1 MNKTKIIV
9 VEDNI
14 VYCEYVCNMLSREG
28 YRNMKAYHLS
38 TAKKHLQQ
46 ATDNDIVVADLR
58 LPDGSG
64 IDLLCWM
71 RKEGK
76 MQPFIIMTD
85 YAEVNTAVESMKL
98 GSIDY
103 IPKQLVE
110 DKLVPLIRSILKER
124 QAGQRRMPVFARD
137 GSAFQKIMHRIRLVA
152 ATDMSVMIFGENG
165 TGKEHIAHLLHDKS
179 KRAGKPFVAVDC
191 GSLSKELAP
200 SAFFGHVKGAF
211 TGADNAK
218 KGYFHEAEGG
228 TLFLDEV
235 GNLALETQQML
246 LRAIQERRYRPVG
259 DKADRNF
266 NVRIIAA
273 TNEDLEVSVNEK
285 RFRQDLLYRLHDF
298 GITVPPLRDCQE
310 DIMPLAEFFREI
322 ANNELECKVS
332 GFSSEARKAL
342 LTHSWPGN
350 VRELRQKIMDVT
362 LEDGLKR
369 LPGVDVSKNGGISYM
384 GKPISQFNI
393 EGMDLLGGKYNLATR
408 NIPADYVTNVEIVRN
423 HHSRRVEKDVPSN
436 EVSMNIKLSNK
447 AKFKPFGQEEA
458 GAGYM
463 EDGDDR
469 LQALL
474 GLTGMMFT
482 NKFQTICSVKGGN
495 YKGFAR
501 ADMYDHFGGSDV
513 STRATSLF
521 GGFDG
526 GAPPQGQYL
535 YQRNGMATV
544 NGILRTDSFTTMKVN
559 ADYCYHRATHDIS
572 QSTTYLADGGDY
584 VNVSEQTSPLTKI
597 HLPKLSMNYLKNADR
612 VYLSETFVLKGK
624 FEQNEGDVVANQQ
637 SVEQRR
643 KTSSFELGNELFWMG
658 RTEKGA
664 RRHVHA
670 NVSFKRTPT
679 LRLSFSQDGTDYGQ
693 TAQSST
699 LSMNVGSSFQI
710 PIGKSFRLNLP
721 VSVSAMYDDL
731 ETYRMATG
739 DQNDIRGWAFTPTLN
754 PGFEIHSK
762 NRRFYLSAGIG
773 AALKGLYY
781 NKLNYTKPVL
791 NPSMGINYTF
801 SANSKLS
808 FSTGYTTSIGDMMTL
823 LTEPMQVDYRSV
835 RTSSGIIGESNT
847 WHTSGDWKWQ
857 LPMQYFTLS
866 LAATHSEG
874 KQNTLTSQS
883 VSGIDVSSTAL
894 LRDSRSRSTSF
905 SASVTKN
912 IPTLFAKLGADG
924 SYSFGSGEQAISSS
938 MGGGQEEATVIDTR
952 TNSYA
957 LHGNATITPVPWLE
971 LRYDINYGWSRSRYS
986 EESNTTTSLTHSGA
1000 VHIFPIATLD
1010 LSLDYDHV
1018 RRQLT
1023 ADQYKRMSLF
1033 NASAQYKW
1041 KRLVLRLE
1049 LDNLLNQR
1057 HYAYTIFNGINT
1069 YTYDYA
1075 LCGRTALLRATFK
1088 L

>member
-1 MNKTKIIV
+1 M
-9 VEDNI
+9 
-14 VYCEYVCNMLSREG
+14 
-28 YRNMKAYHLS
+28 
-38 TAKKHLQQ
+38 Q
-46 ATDNDIVVADLR
+46 R
-58 LPDGSG
+58 L
-64 IDLLCWM
+64 L
-71 RKEGK
+71 
-76 MQPFIIMTD
+76 FIILYIALAVHASAQVRVTGRVIDSQNKPVRDVIVKMVSGTKTLTFTSTNAKGE
-85 YAEVNTAVESMKL
+85 YALEVKSAPMGEVTLLFNHISYEKESER
-98 GSIDY
+98 
-103 IPKQLVE
+103 VT
-110 DKLVPLIRSILKER
+110 LKER
-124 QAGQRRMPVFARD
+124 EAKV
-137 GSAFQKIMHRIRLVA
+137 
-152 ATDMSVMIFGENG
+152 DMQLTPKAVSL
-165 TGKEHIAHLLHDKS
+165 KE
-179 KRAGKPFVAVDC
+179 VTV
-191 GSLSKELAP
+191 
-200 SAFFGHVKGAF
+200 
-211 TGADNAK
+211 
-218 KGYFHEAEGG
+218 
-228 TLFLDEV
+228 
-235 GNLALETQQML
+235 
-246 LRAIQERRYRPVG
+246 RP
-259 DKADRNF
+259 D
-266 NVRIIAA
+266 
-273 TNEDLEVSVNEK
+273 
-285 RFRQDLLYRLHDF
+285 
-298 GITVPPLRDCQE
+298 P
-310 DIMPLAEFFREI
+310 
-322 ANNELECKVS
+322 
-332 GFSSEARKAL
+332 
-342 LTHSWPGN
+342 
-350 VRELRQKIMDVT
+350 LRQKGDTLSHNLASFLGKGDVT

-408 NIPADYVTNVEIVRN
+408 NIPVDYVTNVEIVRN

-447 AKFKPFGQEEA
+447 AKFKPFGQEEV

-463 EDGDDR
+463 EDGNDK

-482 NKFQTICSVKGGN
+482 NKFQTTCSVKAGN

-501 ADMYDHFGGSDV
+501 TDMYDHFGGSDV
-513 STRATSLF
+513 STCATSLF

-559 ADYCYHRATHDIS
+559 ADYSYHRATHDIS
-572 QSTTYLADGGDY
+572 QRTTYLANGGDY
-584 VNVSEQTSPLTKI
+584 VTVSEQTSPMTKI
-597 HLPKLSMNYLKNADR
+597 HLPKLSVNYLKNADR

-624 FEQNEGDVVANQQ
+624 FEQNEGDVVANG
-637 SVEQRR
+637 SLVEQRR
-643 KTSSFELGNELFWMG
+643 KTSTFEVGNEFFWMG

-679 LRLSFSQDGTDYGQ
+679 LRLSFVSDGNGYGQ
-693 TAQSST
+693 TARSST
-699 LSMNVGSSFQI
+699 LSVNVGSSFQI
-710 PIGKSFRLNLP
+710 PIGSSFRLNLP

-731 ETYRMATG
+731 ETERCGEFGIRNSGVG
-739 DQNDIRGWAFTPTLN
+739 DLKSPPTDRNDVRGWAFTPTLN

-791 NPSMGINYTF
+791 NPSMGIDYTF

-847 WHTSGDWKWQ
+847 WRTSGEWKWQ

-894 LRDSRSRSTSF
+894 LRDSHSRSTSF
-905 SASVTKN
+905 SVAASKN
-912 IPTLFAKLGADG
+912 IPSLFAKLGANG
-924 SYSFGSGEQAISSS
+924 RYSFGSDEQAVNES
-938 MGGGQEEATVIDTR
+938 VVDTR

-957 LHGNATITPVPWLE
+957 LHGNATVTPVPWLE

-986 EESNTTTSLTHSGA
+986 EKSNTTTSRSHSGA
-1000 VHIFPIATLD
+1000 VHIFPIASLD
-1010 LSLDYDHV
+1010 LSLDYEHV

-1033 NASAQYKW
+1033 NASAQYKR

-1057 HYAYTIFNGINT
+1057 HYAYTLFNGINT
-1069 YTYDYA
+1069 YTYDYT
-1075 LCGRTALLRATFK
+1075 LCGRTVVLRATFK

>member
-1 MNKTKIIV
+1 M
-9 VEDNI
+9 
-14 VYCEYVCNMLSREG
+14 
-28 YRNMKAYHLS
+28 
-38 TAKKHLQQ
+38 Q
-46 ATDNDIVVADLR
+46 R
-58 LPDGSG
+58 L
-64 IDLLCWM
+64 L
-71 RKEGK
+71 
-76 MQPFIIMTD
+76 FIILYIALAVHASAQVRVTGRVIDSQNKPVRDVIVKMVSGTKTLTFTSTNAKGE
-85 YAEVNTAVESMKL
+85 YALEVKSAPMGEVTLLFNHISYEKESER
-98 GSIDY
+98 
-103 IPKQLVE
+103 VT
-110 DKLVPLIRSILKER
+110 LKER
-124 QAGQRRMPVFARD
+124 EAKV
-137 GSAFQKIMHRIRLVA
+137 
-152 ATDMSVMIFGENG
+152 DMQLTPKAVSL
-165 TGKEHIAHLLHDKS
+165 KE
-179 KRAGKPFVAVDC
+179 VTV
-191 GSLSKELAP
+191 
-200 SAFFGHVKGAF
+200 
-211 TGADNAK
+211 
-218 KGYFHEAEGG
+218 
-228 TLFLDEV
+228 
-235 GNLALETQQML
+235 
-246 LRAIQERRYRPVG
+246 RP
-259 DKADRNF
+259 D
-266 NVRIIAA
+266 
-273 TNEDLEVSVNEK
+273 
-285 RFRQDLLYRLHDF
+285 
-298 GITVPPLRDCQE
+298 P
-310 DIMPLAEFFREI
+310 
-322 ANNELECKVS
+322 
-332 GFSSEARKAL
+332 
-342 LTHSWPGN
+342 
-350 VRELRQKIMDVT
+350 LRQKGDTLSHNLASFLGKGDVT

-408 NIPADYVTNVEIVRN
+408 NIPVDYVTNVEIVRN

-447 AKFKPFGQEEA
+447 AKFKPFGQEEV

-463 EDGDDR
+463 EDGNDK

-482 NKFQTICSVKGGN
+482 NKFQTTCSVKGGN

-501 ADMYDHFGGSDV
+501 TDMYDHFGGSDV
-513 STRATSLF
+513 STCATSLF

-559 ADYCYHRATHDIS
+559 ADYSYHRSTHDIS
-572 QSTTYLADGGDY
+572 QRTTYLANGGDY
-584 VNVSEQTSPLTKI
+584 VTVSEQTSPMTKI
-597 HLPKLSMNYLKNADR
+597 HLPKLSVNYLKNADR

-624 FEQNEGDVVANQQ
+624 FEQNEGDVVANG
-637 SVEQRR
+637 SLVEQRR
-643 KTSSFELGNELFWMG
+643 KTSTFEVGNEFFWMG

-679 LRLSFSQDGTDYGQ
+679 LRLSFVSDGNGYGQ
-693 TAQSST
+693 TARSST
-699 LSMNVGSSFQI
+699 LSVNVGSSFQI
-710 PIGKSFRLNLP
+710 PIGSSFRLNLP

-731 ETYRMATG
+731 ETERCGEFGIRNSGVG
-739 DQNDIRGWAFTPTLN
+739 DLKSPPTDRNDVRGWAFTPTLN

-791 NPSMGINYTF
+791 NPSMGIDYTF

-847 WHTSGDWKWQ
+847 WRTSGEWKWQ

-894 LRDSRSRSTSF
+894 LRDSHSRSTSF
-905 SASVTKN
+905 SVAASKN
-912 IPTLFAKLGADG
+912 IPSLFAKLGANG
-924 SYSFGSGEQAISSS
+924 RYSFGSDEQAVN
-938 MGGGQEEATVIDTR
+938 ENVVDTR

-957 LHGNATITPVPWLE
+957 LHGNASVTPVPWLE

-986 EESNTTTSLTHSGA
+986 EKSNTTTSLSHSGA
-1000 VHIFPIATLD
+1000 VHIFPIASLD

-1033 NASAQYKW
+1033 NASAQYKR

-1057 HYAYTIFNGINT
+1057 RYAYTLFNGINT
-1069 YTYDYA
+1069 YTYDYT
-1075 LCGRTALLRATFK
+1075 LCGRTVVLRATFK

>member
-1 MNKTKIIV
+1 M
-9 VEDNI
+9 
-14 VYCEYVCNMLSREG
+14 
-28 YRNMKAYHLS
+28 
-38 TAKKHLQQ
+38 Q
-46 ATDNDIVVADLR
+46 R
-58 LPDGSG
+58 L
-64 IDLLCWM
+64 L
-71 RKEGK
+71 
-76 MQPFIIMTD
+76 FIILYIALAVHASAQVRVTGRVIDSQNKPVRDVIVKMVSGTKTLTFTSTNAKGE
-85 YAEVNTAVESMKL
+85 YALEVKSAPMGEVTLLFNHISYEKESER
-98 GSIDY
+98 
-103 IPKQLVE
+103 VT
-110 DKLVPLIRSILKER
+110 LKER
-124 QAGQRRMPVFARD
+124 EAKV
-137 GSAFQKIMHRIRLVA
+137 
-152 ATDMSVMIFGENG
+152 DMQLTPKAVSL
-165 TGKEHIAHLLHDKS
+165 KE
-179 KRAGKPFVAVDC
+179 VTV
-191 GSLSKELAP
+191 
-200 SAFFGHVKGAF
+200 
-211 TGADNAK
+211 
-218 KGYFHEAEGG
+218 
-228 TLFLDEV
+228 
-235 GNLALETQQML
+235 
-246 LRAIQERRYRPVG
+246 RP
-259 DKADRNF
+259 D
-266 NVRIIAA
+266 
-273 TNEDLEVSVNEK
+273 
-285 RFRQDLLYRLHDF
+285 
-298 GITVPPLRDCQE
+298 P
-310 DIMPLAEFFREI
+310 
-322 ANNELECKVS
+322 
-332 GFSSEARKAL
+332 
-342 LTHSWPGN
+342 
-350 VRELRQKIMDVT
+350 LRQKGDTLSHNLASFLGKGDVT

-408 NIPADYVTNVEIVRN
+408 NIPVDYVTNVEIVRN

-447 AKFKPFGQEEA
+447 AKFKPFGQEEV

-463 EDGDDR
+463 EDGNDK

-482 NKFQTICSVKGGN
+482 NKFQTTCSVKAGN

-501 ADMYDHFGGSDV
+501 TDMYDHFGGSDV
-513 STRATSLF
+513 STCATSLF

-559 ADYCYHRATHDIS
+559 ADYSYHRATHDIS
-572 QSTTYLADGGDY
+572 QRTTYLANGGDY
-584 VNVSEQTSPLTKI
+584 VTVSEQTSPMTKI
-597 HLPKLSMNYLKNADR
+597 HLPKLSVNYLKNADR

-624 FEQNEGDVVANQQ
+624 FEQNEGDVVANG
-637 SVEQRR
+637 SLVEQRR
-643 KTSSFELGNELFWMG
+643 KTSTFEVGNEFFWMG

-679 LRLSFSQDGTDYGQ
+679 LRLSFVSDGNGYGQ
-693 TAQSST
+693 TARSST
-699 LSMNVGSSFQI
+699 LSVNVGSSFQI
-710 PIGKSFRLNLP
+710 PIGSSFRLNLP

-731 ETYRMATG
+731 ETERCGEFGIRNSGVG
-739 DQNDIRGWAFTPTLN
+739 DLKSPPTDRNDVRGWAFTPTLN

-791 NPSMGINYTF
+791 NPSMGIDYTF

-823 LTEPMQVDYRSV
+823 LTEPMQVDYRLV

-847 WHTSGDWKWQ
+847 WRTSGEWKWQ

-894 LRDSRSRSTSF
+894 LRDSHSRSTSF
-905 SASVTKN
+905 SVAASKN
-912 IPTLFAKLGADG
+912 IPSLFAKLEANGR
-924 SYSFGSGEQAISSS
+924 YSFGSDEQAVN
-938 MGGGQEEATVIDTR
+938 ETVVDTR

-957 LHGNATITPVPWLE
+957 LHGNATVTPVPWLE
-971 LRYDINYGWSRSRYS
+971 LRYDINYVWSRSRYS
-986 EESNTTTSLTHSGA
+986 EKSNTTTSRSHSGA
-1000 VHIFPIATLD
+1000 VHIFPIASLD
-1010 LSLDYDHV
+1010 LSLDYEHV

-1033 NASAQYKW
+1033 NASAQYKR

-1057 HYAYTIFNGINT
+1057 RYAYTLFNGINT
-1069 YTYDYA
+1069 YTYDYT
-1075 LCGRTALLRATFK
+1075 LCGRTVVVRATFK

>member
-1 MNKTKIIV
+1 MKRLLYIV
-9 VEDNI
+9 LYIALAIHASAQVR
-14 VYCEYVCNMLSREG
+14 VTGRV
-28 YRNMKAYHLS
+28 
-38 TAKKHLQQ
+38 
-46 ATDNDIVVADLR
+46 
-58 LPDGSG
+58 
-64 IDLLCWM
+64 IDLQNKPVSDVIVKVVSGTKTLAFTSTNAKGEYAIALKSAPTGLVALQFNHISYE
-71 RKEGK
+71 KESERV
-76 MQPFIIMTD
+76 T
-85 YAEVNTAVESMKL
+85 
-98 GSIDY
+98 
-103 IPKQLVE
+103 
-110 DKLVPLIRSILKER
+110 LKER
-124 QAGQRRMPVFARD
+124 VT
-137 GSAFQKIMHRIRLVA
+137 KL
-152 ATDMSVMIFGENG
+152 DMVLTPKAVSL
-165 TGKEHIAHLLHDKS
+165 KEVTV
-179 KRAGKPFVAVDC
+179 KP
-191 GSLSKELAP
+191 
-200 SAFFGHVKGAF
+200 
-211 TGADNAK
+211 
-218 KGYFHEAEGG
+218 
-228 TLFLDEV
+228 
-235 GNLALETQQML
+235 
-246 LRAIQERRYRPVG
+246 
-259 DKADRNF
+259 
-266 NVRIIAA
+266 
-273 TNEDLEVSVNEK
+273 DL
-285 RFRQDLLYRLHDF
+285 
-298 GITVPPLRDCQE
+298 
-310 DIMPLAEFFREI
+310 
-322 ANNELECKVS
+322 
-332 GFSSEARKAL
+332 
-342 LTHSWPGN
+342 
-350 VRELRQKIMDVT
+350 LRQKGDTLVHNLASFLGKGDVT

-369 LPGVDVSKNGGISYM
+369 LPGVDVAKSGAISYM

-447 AKFKPFGQEEA
+447 AKFKPFGQEEI
-458 GAGYM
+458 GIGVRTHPQPLPVM
-463 EDGDDR
+463 EGSEYPGGDNSTDGVTPPLTHR
-469 LQALL
+469 EGQGVGLL

-495 YKGFAR
+495 YNGFAR
-501 ADMYDHFGGSDV
+501 ADMFDHFGGSDV

-544 NGILRTDSFTTMKVN
+544 NTINKLDSCTTFKVN
-559 ADYCYHRATHDIS
+559 ADYSYHRATHDIS
-572 QSTTYLADGGDY
+572 QSTTYMTDGGNY
-584 VNVSEQTSPLTKI
+584 VTVSEQTSPLTKI
-597 HLPKLSMNYLKNADR
+597 HLPKLSVNYLKNADHL
-612 VYLSETFVLKGK
+612 YINETFVLKGK
-624 FEQNEGDVVANQQ
+624 FEQNEGDVFANQQ
-637 SVEQRR
+637 QIEQRR
-643 KTSSFELGNELFWMG
+643 KTSSFEVIDNVYWSAKSA
-658 RTEKGA
+658 KGVY
-664 RRHVHA
+664 RHL
-670 NVSFKRTPT
+670 NGGVSFKRTPM
-679 LRLSFSQDGTDYGQ
+679 LRLSFYDNGKAYGQ

-699 LSMNVGSSFQI
+699 LSMNLGSSFQI

-754 PGFEIHSK
+754 PGFEIHSR

-905 SASVTKN
+905 SVAATKN
-912 IPTLFAKLGADG
+912 IPSLFAKLGADG
-924 SYSFGSGEQAISSS
+924 SYSFGSGEQAVN
-938 MGGGQEEATVIDTR
+938 EEIIETKN
-952 TNSYA
+952 NSYA

-986 EESNTTTSLTHSGA
+986 EESNTTTSLSHSGA
-1000 VHIFPIATLD
+1000 VHIFPIAAFD

-1023 ADQYKRMSLF
+1023 ADQYKHMSLF

-1049 LDNLLNQR
+1049 LTNLLNQR
-1057 HYAYTIFNGINT
+1057 HYAYTIFDGINT
-1069 YTYDYA
+1069 YTYDYG
-1075 LCGRTALLRATFK
+1075 LCGRTIMMKATFK

>member
-1 MNKTKIIV
+1 MKRFLYIILYV
-9 VEDNI
+9 VLAASASAQ
-14 VYCEYVCNMLSREG
+14 VKVTGR
-28 YRNMKAYHLS
+28 
-38 TAKKHLQQ
+38 
-46 ATDNDIVVADLR
+46 V
-58 LPDGSG
+58 
-64 IDLLCWM
+64 IDLQNKPVSDVIVKMVSGTKTLAFTSTNAKGEYALEVKNAPSGEVTLQFTHISYE
-71 RKEGK
+71 KESELVMLRDK
-76 MQPFIIMTD
+76 VTKVDMILSP
-85 YAEVNTAVESMKL
+85 K
-98 GSIDY
+98 SI
-103 IPKQLVE
+103 
-110 DKLVPLIRSILKER
+110 SLKEVTVKPDPLR
-124 QAGQRRMPVFARD
+124 QRGD
-137 GSAFQKIMHRIRLVA
+137 
-152 ATDMSVMIFGENG
+152 T
-165 TGKEHIAHLLHDKS
+165 
-179 KRAGKPFVAVDC
+179 
-191 GSLSKELAP
+191 LS
-200 SAFFGHVKGAF
+200 H
-211 TGADNAK
+211 
-218 KGYFHEAEGG
+218 
-228 TLFLDEV
+228 
-235 GNLALETQQML
+235 NLASFL
-246 LRAIQERRYRPVG
+246 G
-259 DKADRNF
+259 K
-266 NVRIIAA
+266 
-273 TNEDLEVSVNEK
+273 
-285 RFRQDLLYRLHDF
+285 
-298 GITVPPLRDCQE
+298 G
-310 DIMPLAEFFREI
+310 
-322 ANNELECKVS
+322 
-332 GFSSEARKAL
+332 
-342 LTHSWPGN
+342 
-350 VRELRQKIMDVT
+350 DVT

-369 LPGVDVSKNGGISYM
+369 LPGVDVSQNGGISYM

-393 EGMDLLGGKYNLATR
+393 EGLDMLGGKYNLATR

-463 EDGDDR
+463 EDGNDK

-526 GAPPQGQYL
+526 GAPPQGEYL
-535 YQRNGMATV
+535 YQRNGMATL

-559 ADYCYHRATHDIS
+559 ADYSYHRATHDIS
-572 QSTTYLADGGDY
+572 QSTTYLAEGGNY
-584 VNVSEQTSPLTKI
+584 VTVSEQTSPLTKI
-597 HLPKLSMNYLKNADR
+597 HLPKLSVNYLKNADR
-612 VYLSETFVLKGK
+612 VYLSETFVLKVK
-624 FEQNEGDVVANQQ
+624 FEENEGNVVANG
-637 SVEQRR
+637 SLVEQRR
-643 KTSSFELGNELFWMG
+643 KTSSFEVGNELFWMG

-670 NVSFKRTPT
+670 SVSFRRTPT

-731 ETYRMATG
+731 ETYRTATG
-739 DQNDIRGWAFTPTLN
+739 EMNDICGWAFTPTLN
-754 PGFEIHSK
+754 PGFEIHSR

-781 NKLNYTKPVL
+781 NRRNSESHPSSLEDGRVVTEEGKANKLNYTKPVL

-823 LTEPMQVDYRSV
+823 LTEPMQVDYRTV
-835 RTSSGIIGESNT
+835 CTSSGIIGESNT

-866 LAATHSEG
+866 LAASHSEG

-912 IPTLFAKLGADG
+912 IPSLFAKLGADG
-924 SYSFGSGEQAISSS
+924 SYSFGSGEQAVD
-938 MGGGQEEATVIDTR
+938 ETVIDTR

-1000 VHIFPIATLD
+1000 VHIFPIAALD

-1041 KRLVLRLE
+1041 KQCVLRLE
-1049 LDNLLNQR
+1049 LTNLLNQR
-1057 HYAYTIFNGINT
+1057 SYSYTVFDGINT
-1069 YTYDYA
+1069 YTYDYG
-1075 LCGRTALLRATFK
+1075 LCGRTVMLRATFK

>member
-1 MNKTKIIV
+1 MKRFLYIILYV
-9 VEDNI
+9 VLAASASAQ
-14 VYCEYVCNMLSREG
+14 VKVTGR
-28 YRNMKAYHLS
+28 
-38 TAKKHLQQ
+38 
-46 ATDNDIVVADLR
+46 V
-58 LPDGSG
+58 
-64 IDLLCWM
+64 IDLQNKPVSDVIVKMVSGTKTLAFTSTNAKGEYALEVKNAPSGEVTLQFTHISYE
-71 RKEGK
+71 KESELVMLRDK
-76 MQPFIIMTD
+76 VTKVDMILSP
-85 YAEVNTAVESMKL
+85 K
-98 GSIDY
+98 SI
-103 IPKQLVE
+103 
-110 DKLVPLIRSILKER
+110 SLKEVTVKPDPLR
-124 QAGQRRMPVFARD
+124 QRGD
-137 GSAFQKIMHRIRLVA
+137 
-152 ATDMSVMIFGENG
+152 T
-165 TGKEHIAHLLHDKS
+165 
-179 KRAGKPFVAVDC
+179 
-191 GSLSKELAP
+191 LS
-200 SAFFGHVKGAF
+200 H
-211 TGADNAK
+211 
-218 KGYFHEAEGG
+218 
-228 TLFLDEV
+228 
-235 GNLALETQQML
+235 NLASFL
-246 LRAIQERRYRPVG
+246 G
-259 DKADRNF
+259 K
-266 NVRIIAA
+266 
-273 TNEDLEVSVNEK
+273 
-285 RFRQDLLYRLHDF
+285 
-298 GITVPPLRDCQE
+298 G
-310 DIMPLAEFFREI
+310 
-322 ANNELECKVS
+322 
-332 GFSSEARKAL
+332 
-342 LTHSWPGN
+342 
-350 VRELRQKIMDVT
+350 DVT

-369 LPGVDVSKNGGISYM
+369 LPGVDVSQNGGISYM

-393 EGMDLLGGKYNLATR
+393 EGLDMLGGKYNLATR

-463 EDGDDR
+463 EDGNDK

-526 GAPPQGQYL
+526 GAPPQGEYL
-535 YQRNGMATV
+535 YQRNGMATL

-559 ADYCYHRATHDIS
+559 ADYSYHRATHDIS
-572 QSTTYLADGGDY
+572 QSTTYLAEGGNY
-584 VNVSEQTSPLTKI
+584 VTVSEQTSPLTKI
-597 HLPKLSMNYLKNADR
+597 HLPKLSVNYLKNADR
-612 VYLSETFVLKGK
+612 VYLSETFVLKVK
-624 FEQNEGDVVANQQ
+624 FEENEGNVVANG
-637 SVEQRR
+637 SLVEQRR
-643 KTSSFELGNELFWMG
+643 KTSSFEVGNELFWMG

-670 NVSFKRTPT
+670 SVSFRRTPT

-731 ETYRMATG
+731 ETYRTATG
-739 DQNDIRGWAFTPTLN
+739 EMNDIRGWAFTPTLN
-754 PGFEIHSK
+754 PGFEIHSR

-781 NKLNYTKPVL
+781 NRRNSESHPSSLEDGRVVTEEGKANKLNYTKPVL

-823 LTEPMQVDYRSV
+823 LTEPMQVDYRTV
-835 RTSSGIIGESNT
+835 CTSSGIIGESNT

-866 LAATHSEG
+866 LAASHSEG

-912 IPTLFAKLGADG
+912 IPSLFAKLGADG
-924 SYSFGSGEQAISSS
+924 SYSFGSGEQAVD
-938 MGGGQEEATVIDTR
+938 ETVIDTR
-952 TNSYA
+952 MNSYS

-1000 VHIFPIATLD
+1000 VHIFPIAALD

-1041 KRLVLRLE
+1041 KQCVLRLE
-1049 LDNLLNQR
+1049 LTNLLNQR
-1057 HYAYTIFNGINT
+1057 SYSYTVFDGINT
-1069 YTYDYA
+1069 YTYDYG
-1075 LCGRTALLRATFK
+1075 LCGRTVMLRATFK

>member
-1 MNKTKIIV
+1 MVLAVHASAQMRVTGRV
-9 VEDNI
+9 
-14 VYCEYVCNMLSREG
+14 
-28 YRNMKAYHLS
+28 
-38 TAKKHLQQ
+38 
-46 ATDNDIVVADLR
+46 
-58 LPDGSG
+58 
-64 IDLLCWM
+64 IDLQN
-71 RKEGK
+71 K
-76 MQPFIIMTD
+76 PVSDVI
-85 YAEVNTAVESMKL
+85 V
-98 GSIDY
+98 
-103 IPKQLVE
+103 
-110 DKLVPLIRSILKER
+110 KLVSGSKTLAFTSTNAKGEYSLELKNAPSGEVSLQFTHISYEKESERLTFKEKAVKVDMVLTPKAVSLKE
-124 QAGQRRMPVFARD
+124 VT
-137 GSAFQKIMHRIRLVA
+137 V
-152 ATDMSVMIFGENG
+152 
-165 TGKEHIAHLLHDKS
+165 
-179 KRAGKPFVAVDC
+179 KPD
-191 GSLSKELAP
+191 P
-200 SAFFGHVKGAF
+200 
-211 TGADNAK
+211 
-218 KGYFHEAEGG
+218 
-228 TLFLDEV
+228 
-235 GNLALETQQML
+235 
-246 LRAIQERRYRPVG
+246 
-259 DKADRNF
+259 
-266 NVRIIAA
+266 
-273 TNEDLEVSVNEK
+273 
-285 RFRQDLLYRLHDF
+285 
-298 GITVPPLRDCQE
+298 
-310 DIMPLAEFFREI
+310 
-322 ANNELECKVS
+322 
-332 GFSSEARKAL
+332 
-342 LTHSWPGN
+342 
-350 VRELRQKIMDVT
+350 LRQKGDTLSHNLASFLGKGDVT
-362 LEDGLKR
+362 LEDGLTR
-369 LPGVDVSKNGGISYM
+369 LPGVDVSQNGGISYM

-501 ADMYDHFGGSDV
+501 ADMFDHFGGSDV

-535 YQRNGMATV
+535 YQRNGMATL

-559 ADYCYHRATHDIS
+559 ADYSYHRATHDIS
-572 QSTTYLADGGDY
+572 QSTTYLAEGGNY
-584 VNVSEQTSPLTKI
+584 VTVSEQTSPITKI
-597 HLPKLSMNYLKNADR
+597 HLPKLSVNYLKNADR

-624 FEQNEGDVVANQQ
+624 FEENEGDVIVNGAL
-637 SVEQRR
+637 VEQGR
-643 KTSSFELGNELFWMG
+643 KTSSFEVGNELFWMG

-670 NVSFKRTPT
+670 NVSFRRTPT
-679 LRLSFSQDGTDYGQ
+679 LRLSFNSLPYGGRLEGAYGQ

-731 ETYRMATG
+731 ETYRTANGEM
-739 DQNDIRGWAFTPTLN
+739 NDIRGWAFTPTLN
-754 PGFEIHSK
+754 PGFEIHSR

-781 NKLNYTKPVL
+781 NRRNSESHPSSLEDGRVVTEEGKANKLNYTKPVL

-823 LTEPMQVDYRSV
+823 LTEAMQVDYRSV

-866 LAATHSEG
+866 LAASHSEG

-905 SASVTKN
+905 SIAATKN
-912 IPTLFAKLGADG
+912 IPSLFAKLGADG

-938 MGGGQEEATVIDTR
+938 MGGGQEGATVIDTR

-986 EESNTTTSLTHSGA
+986 EESNTTTSLSHSGA
-1000 VHIFPIATLD
+1000 VHIFPIAALD

-1023 ADQYKRMSLF
+1023 ADQYKHMSLF

-1041 KRLVLRLE
+1041 KQCVLRLE
-1049 LDNLLNQR
+1049 LTNLLNQR
-1057 HYAYTIFNGINT
+1057 SYSYTIFNGINT
-1069 YTYDYA
+1069 YTYDYT
-1075 LCGRTALLRATFK
+1075 LCGRTAILRATFK

>member
-1 MNKTKIIV
+1 M
-9 VEDNI
+9 
-14 VYCEYVCNMLSREG
+14 
-28 YRNMKAYHLS
+28 
-38 TAKKHLQQ
+38 
-46 ATDNDIVVADLR
+46 LR
-58 LPDGSG
+58 LLYIILYIALAVHASAQVKVTGRV
-64 IDLLCWM
+64 IDLQN
-71 RKEGK
+71 K
-76 MQPFIIMTD
+76 PVSDVI
-85 YAEVNTAVESMKL
+85 V
-98 GSIDY
+98 
-103 IPKQLVE
+103 
-110 DKLVPLIRSILKER
+110 KLVNGTKTLAFTSTNAKGEYAIEMKSAPSGEVTLQFTHISYEKESERLSFKEKAVKVDMLLTPKAVSLKE
-124 QAGQRRMPVFARD
+124 VT
-137 GSAFQKIMHRIRLVA
+137 V
-152 ATDMSVMIFGENG
+152 
-165 TGKEHIAHLLHDKS
+165 KS
-179 KRAGKPFVAVDC
+179 DP
-191 GSLSKELAP
+191 
-200 SAFFGHVKGAF
+200 
-211 TGADNAK
+211 
-218 KGYFHEAEGG
+218 
-228 TLFLDEV
+228 
-235 GNLALETQQML
+235 
-246 LRAIQERRYRPVG
+246 
-259 DKADRNF
+259 
-266 NVRIIAA
+266 
-273 TNEDLEVSVNEK
+273 
-285 RFRQDLLYRLHDF
+285 
-298 GITVPPLRDCQE
+298 
-310 DIMPLAEFFREI
+310 
-322 ANNELECKVS
+322 
-332 GFSSEARKAL
+332 
-342 LTHSWPGN
+342 
-350 VRELRQKIMDVT
+350 LRQKGDTLSHNLASFLGKGDVT

-408 NIPADYVTNVEIVRN
+408 NIPADYVTQVEIVRN

-436 EVSMNIKLSNK
+436 EVSMNIRLSNK

-463 EDGDDR
+463 EDSNDK

-482 NKFQTICSVKGGN
+482 DKFQTICSVKGGN

-501 ADMYDHFGGSDV
+501 ADMIDHFGSSDV

-559 ADYCYHRATHDIS
+559 ADYSYHRATHDIS
-572 QSTTYLADGGDY
+572 QSTTYLANGGDY
-584 VNVSEQTSPLTKI
+584 VTVSEQTSPLTKI
-597 HLPKLSMNYLKNADR
+597 HLPKLSVNYLKNADR

-624 FEQNEGDVVANQQ
+624 FEENEGDVIANGAL
-637 SVEQRR
+637 VEQRR
-643 KTSSFELGNELFWMG
+643 KSSSLEVGNELFWMG

-679 LRLSFSQDGTDYGQ
+679 LRLSFNSLTPSPSPTGEGSQSPTAYGQ

-699 LSMNVGSSFQI
+699 FSMDVGSSFQI
-710 PIGKSFRLNLP
+710 PIGKTFRLNLP

-731 ETYRMATG
+731 ETYRVATG
-739 DQNDIRGWAFTPTLN
+739 DMNDIRGWAFTPTLN
-754 PGFEIHSK
+754 PGFEIHSR

-808 FSTGYTTSIGDMMTL
+808 FLTGYTTSIGDMMTL

-835 RTSSGIIGESNT
+835 RSSSGIIGESNT
-847 WHTSGDWKWQ
+847 WHSSGEWKWQ

-866 LAATHSEG
+866 LAASHSEG

-883 VSGIDVSSTAL
+883 VSGIDISNTSL
-894 LRDSRSRSTSF
+894 LCNSRSRSTSF
-905 SASVTKN
+905 SVAVTKN
-912 IPTLFAKLGADG
+912 IPNIFTKLGADA
-924 SYSFGSGEQAISSS
+924 SYGFGDSEQAITSLEGAADIIKVRS
-938 MGGGQEEATVIDTR
+938 
-952 TNSYA
+952 NNYN
-957 LHGNATITPVPWLE
+957 LHGNASVTPIQWLE
-971 LRYDINYGWSRSRYS
+971 LRYDIRYAWSRCRSS

-1000 VHIFPIATLD
+1000 IHVFPIATLD

-1018 RRQLT
+1018 RRQIT
-1023 ADQYKRMSLF
+1023 TDQYKRMSLF

-1041 KRLVLRLE
+1041 KQCVLRLE
-1049 LDNLLNQR
+1049 LTNLLNQR
-1057 HYAYTIFNGINT
+1057 HYAYTLFNGINT
-1069 YTYDYA
+1069 YTYYYA
-1075 LCGRTALLRATFK
+1075 LCGRTVMLRATFK

>member
-1 MNKTKIIV
+1 
-9 VEDNI
+9 
-14 VYCEYVCNMLSREG
+14 
-28 YRNMKAYHLS
+28 
-38 TAKKHLQQ
+38 
-46 ATDNDIVVADLR
+46 
-58 LPDGSG
+58 
-64 IDLLCWM
+64 
-71 RKEGK
+71 
-76 MQPFIIMTD
+76 
-85 YAEVNTAVESMKL
+85 
-98 GSIDY
+98 
-103 IPKQLVE
+103 
-110 DKLVPLIRSILKER
+110 
-124 QAGQRRMPVFARD
+124 
-137 GSAFQKIMHRIRLVA
+137 
-152 ATDMSVMIFGENG
+152 
-165 TGKEHIAHLLHDKS
+165 
-179 KRAGKPFVAVDC
+179 
-191 GSLSKELAP
+191 
-200 SAFFGHVKGAF
+200 
-211 TGADNAK
+211 
-218 KGYFHEAEGG
+218 
-228 TLFLDEV
+228 
-235 GNLALETQQML
+235 
-246 LRAIQERRYRPVG
+246 
-259 DKADRNF
+259 
-266 NVRIIAA
+266 
-273 TNEDLEVSVNEK
+273 
-285 RFRQDLLYRLHDF
+285 
-298 GITVPPLRDCQE
+298 
-310 DIMPLAEFFREI
+310 
-322 ANNELECKVS
+322 
-332 GFSSEARKAL
+332 
-342 LTHSWPGN
+342 
-350 VRELRQKIMDVT
+350 MDV
-362 LEDGLKR
+362 
-369 LPGVDVSKNGGISYM
+369 SQNGGISYM

-458 GAGYM
+458 GAGIAPHSAP
-463 EDGDDR
+463 EGATIDPQHGNVSPSGDER
-469 LQALL
+469 GALRALL

-526 GAPPQGQYL
+526 GAPPQGEYL

-559 ADYCYHRATHDIS
+559 ADYSYHRATHDIS
-572 QSTTYLADGGDY
+572 QSTTYLADGGNY
-584 VNVSEQTSPLTKI
+584 VTVSEQTSPITKI
-597 HLPKLSMNYLKNADR
+597 HLPKLSVNYLKNADR

-624 FEQNEGDVVANQQ
+624 FEQNEGDVVANGAL
-637 SVEQRR
+637 VEQRR
-643 KTSSFELGNELFWMG
+643 KTSSFEVGNELFWMG

-670 NVSFKRTPT
+670 SVSFRRTPT

-721 VSVSAMYDDL
+721 VSVSAMYDKIK
-731 ETYRMATG
+731 TWRASPSPSQGG
-739 DQNDIRGWAFTPTLN
+739 DVKIHDSDALSNQTSPPSEGLGEALSGWSLTPTLN
-754 PGFEIHSK
+754 PGFEINSR

-823 LTEPMQVDYRSV
+823 LTEPMQVDYRTV

-866 LAATHSEG
+866 LAASHSEG

-905 SASVTKN
+905 SVAATKN

-938 MGGGQEEATVIDTR
+938 MGGGQEGATVIDTR

-1000 VHIFPIATLD
+1000 VHIFPIAALD

-1057 HYAYTIFNGINT
+1057 HYAYTLFNGINT
-1069 YTYDYA
+1069 YTYDYT
-1075 LCGRTALLRATFK
+1075 LCGRTAMLRATFK

>member
-1 MNKTKIIV
+1 
-9 VEDNI
+9 
-14 VYCEYVCNMLSREG
+14 
-28 YRNMKAYHLS
+28 
-38 TAKKHLQQ
+38 
-46 ATDNDIVVADLR
+46 
-58 LPDGSG
+58 
-64 IDLLCWM
+64 
-71 RKEGK
+71 
-76 MQPFIIMTD
+76 
-85 YAEVNTAVESMKL
+85 
-98 GSIDY
+98 
-103 IPKQLVE
+103 
-110 DKLVPLIRSILKER
+110 
-124 QAGQRRMPVFARD
+124 
-137 GSAFQKIMHRIRLVA
+137 
-152 ATDMSVMIFGENG
+152 
-165 TGKEHIAHLLHDKS
+165 
-179 KRAGKPFVAVDC
+179 
-191 GSLSKELAP
+191 
-200 SAFFGHVKGAF
+200 
-211 TGADNAK
+211 
-218 KGYFHEAEGG
+218 
-228 TLFLDEV
+228 
-235 GNLALETQQML
+235 ML
-246 LRAIQERRYRPVG
+246 LAVTASAQVKVTGRVTDLQNKPVG
-259 DKADRNF
+259 DVIVKIVSGTKTLAYSTTNTRGEYSVELKEAPKGEVSLTFSHISYEKESENLTLTEKQTKVDMALTPKTISLKEVMVKAD
-266 NVRIIAA
+266 
-273 TNEDLEVSVNEK
+273 
-285 RFRQDLLYRLHDF
+285 
-298 GITVPPLRDCQE
+298 P
-310 DIMPLAEFFREI
+310 
-322 ANNELECKVS
+322 
-332 GFSSEARKAL
+332 
-342 LTHSWPGN
+342 
-350 VRELRQKIMDVT
+350 LRQKGDTLVHNLASFLGKGDVT

-384 GKPISQFNI
+384 GTPISQFNI
-393 EGMDLLGGKYNLATR
+393 EGLDLLGGKYNLATR
-408 NIPADYVTNVEIVRN
+408 NISADYVSQVEIVRN
-423 HHSRRVEKDVPSN
+423 HHSRKVEKDLPSN
-436 EVSMNIKLSNK
+436 EVSMNIRLAKK

-458 GAGYM
+458 GVGHM
-463 EDGDDR
+463 QDGDDE

-474 GLTGMMFT
+474 GVTGMMFT
-482 NKFQTICSVKGGN
+482 DKFQTICSLKGGN
-495 YKGFAR
+495 YKSFAR
-501 ADMYDHFGGSDV
+501 ADMFDHFGGSDV
-513 STRATSLF
+513 STPATSLF

-526 GAPPQGQYL
+526 GYPPQGQSI
-535 YQRNGMATV
+535 YQRNGMVTLNA
-544 NGILRTDSFTTMKVN
+544 IQKLDSSTTTFKVN
-559 ADYCYHRATHDIS
+559 ADYSYHRATHDIS
-572 QSTTYLADGGDY
+572 QSSTYLANNSEY
-584 VNVSEQTSPLTKI
+584 VTVSEQTSPLSKI
-597 HLPKLSMNYLKNADR
+597 HLPKLSMNYLKNADN
-612 VYLSETFVLKGK
+612 VYLSDEFFVKGK
-624 FEQNEGDVVANQQ
+624 FEQNEGDVLS
-637 SVEQRR
+637 SVEQTTQQTEQRR
-643 KTSSFELGNELFWMG
+643 RMSSFEIGNSFYWSD
-658 RTEKGA
+658 RTAKGTV
-664 RRHVHA
+664 RYVS
-670 NVSFKRTPT
+670 VPISFKRTPT
-679 LRLSFSQDGTDYGQ
+679 LKLNFGHDGNRYAQ

-699 LSMNVGSSFQI
+699 LKMNVHSTFTI
-710 PIGKSFRLNLP
+710 PIGKTFRLRLP
-721 VSVSAMYDDL
+721 VALDAIYDDL
-731 ETYRMATG
+731 ETHRVATG
-739 DQNDIRGWAFTPTLN
+739 DMNHIRGWNLSPNLD
-754 PGFEIHSK
+754 PGFEIHSR
-762 NRRFYLSAGIG
+762 NRRFYLSAGLG
-773 AALKGLYY
+773 ATLKGLYY
-781 NKLNYTKPVL
+781 NLRNSESHPSSLEDGRVVTEEGKANKLNYTKPVL

-938 MGGGQEEATVIDTR
+938 MGGGQEGATVIDTR

-1033 NASAQYKW
+1033 NASAQYKF

-1057 HYAYTIFNGINT
+1057 HYAYTLFNGINT

>member
-1 MNKTKIIV
+1 M
-9 VEDNI
+9 
-14 VYCEYVCNMLSREG
+14 
-28 YRNMKAYHLS
+28 
-38 TAKKHLQQ
+38 
-46 ATDNDIVVADLR
+46 LR
-58 LPDGSG
+58 LLYIILYIALAVHASAQVKVTGRV
-64 IDLLCWM
+64 IDLQNKPVSDVIVKLVNGTKTLAFTSTNAKGEYAIEM
-71 RKEGK
+71 KSAPSGEVTLQFTHISYEKESERLSFK
-76 MQPFIIMTD
+76 
-85 YAEVNTAVESMKL
+85 EKAVKVDML
-98 GSIDY
+98 L
-103 IPKQLVE
+103 IPKAV
-110 DKLVPLIRSILKER
+110 SLKE
-124 QAGQRRMPVFARD
+124 VT
-137 GSAFQKIMHRIRLVA
+137 V
-152 ATDMSVMIFGENG
+152 
-165 TGKEHIAHLLHDKS
+165 KS
-179 KRAGKPFVAVDC
+179 DP
-191 GSLSKELAP
+191 
-200 SAFFGHVKGAF
+200 
-211 TGADNAK
+211 
-218 KGYFHEAEGG
+218 
-228 TLFLDEV
+228 
-235 GNLALETQQML
+235 
-246 LRAIQERRYRPVG
+246 
-259 DKADRNF
+259 
-266 NVRIIAA
+266 
-273 TNEDLEVSVNEK
+273 
-285 RFRQDLLYRLHDF
+285 
-298 GITVPPLRDCQE
+298 
-310 DIMPLAEFFREI
+310 
-322 ANNELECKVS
+322 
-332 GFSSEARKAL
+332 
-342 LTHSWPGN
+342 
-350 VRELRQKIMDVT
+350 LRQKGDTLSHNLASFLGKGDVT

-408 NIPADYVTNVEIVRN
+408 NIPADYVTQVEIVRN

-436 EVSMNIKLSNK
+436 EVSMNIRLSNK

-463 EDGDDR
+463 EDGNDK

-513 STRATSLF
+513 RTRATSLF

-559 ADYCYHRATHDIS
+559 ADYSYHRATHDIS
-572 QSTTYLADGGDY
+572 QSTTYLANGGDY
-584 VNVSEQTSPLTKI
+584 VTVSEQTSPLTKI
-597 HLPKLSMNYLKNADR
+597 HLPKLSVNYLKNADR

-624 FEQNEGDVVANQQ
+624 FEENEGDVIANGAL
-637 SVEQRR
+637 VEQRR
-643 KTSSFELGNELFWMG
+643 KSSSLEVGNKLFWMG

-679 LRLSFSQDGTDYGQ
+679 LRLSFNSLTPSPSPTGEGSQSPTAYGQ

-699 LSMNVGSSFQI
+699 FSMDVGSSFQI
-710 PIGKSFRLNLP
+710 PIGKTFRLNLP

-731 ETYRMATG
+731 ETYRVATG
-739 DQNDIRGWAFTPTLN
+739 DMNDIRGWAFTPTLN
-754 PGFEIHSK
+754 PGFEIHSR

-835 RTSSGIIGESNT
+835 RSSSGIIGESNT
-847 WHTSGDWKWQ
+847 WHSSGEWKWQ

-866 LAATHSEG
+866 LAASHSEG

-883 VSGIDVSSTAL
+883 VSGIDISNTSL
-894 LRDSRSRSTSF
+894 LCDSRSRSTSF
-905 SASVTKN
+905 SVSSTKN
-912 IPTLFAKLGADG
+912 FPSIFSKLGADA
-924 SYSFGSGEQAISSS
+924 SYGFGDSEQAITSLEGAADIIKVRS
-938 MGGGQEEATVIDTR
+938 
-952 TNSYA
+952 NNYN
-957 LHGNATITPVPWLE
+957 LHGNASVTPIQWLE
-971 LRYDINYGWSRSRYS
+971 LRYDIRYGWSRSRYS
-986 EESNTTTSLTHSGA
+986 EESNTVTSLTHSGA
-1000 VHIFPIATLD
+1000 IHVFPIATLD

-1018 RRQLT
+1018 RRQIT
-1023 ADQYKRMSLF
+1023 TDTYKRMSLF

-1041 KRLVLRLE
+1041 KQCVLRLE

-1057 HYAYTIFNGINT
+1057 HYAYTLFNGINT

-1075 LCGRTALLRATFK
+1075 LCGRTVMLRATFK